1 MKTMKKLQGTGFE
14 GLTHDDFTRIL
25 GEIVQEEGKA
35 VLLVSGVYEVL
46 SEFYNN
52 DILDQWKKEQEAKG
66 DSVVIKQAKDMY
78 EDDDINI
85 PPDATVE
92 EVEDGYWVS
101 AQVWVPESYDNDK
114 EAGNDQ

>member
-1 MKTMKKLQGTGFE
+1 
-14 GLTHDDFTRIL
+14 
-25 GEIVQEEGKA
+25 
-35 VLLVSGVYEVL
+35 
-46 SEFYNN
+46 
-52 DILDQWKKEQEAKG
+52 
-66 DSVVIKQAKDMY
+66 MY